1 MNDIGNFL
9 QVREINRVHAKF
21 WGNEGNIDK
30 AIVKKGTGIKLTYI
44 LCIGGKKCT
53 TTNKRQN
60 INNCSE

>member
-44 LCIGGKKCT
+44 LCIGGKKMH
-53 TTNKRQN
+53 NH
-60 INNCSE
+60 